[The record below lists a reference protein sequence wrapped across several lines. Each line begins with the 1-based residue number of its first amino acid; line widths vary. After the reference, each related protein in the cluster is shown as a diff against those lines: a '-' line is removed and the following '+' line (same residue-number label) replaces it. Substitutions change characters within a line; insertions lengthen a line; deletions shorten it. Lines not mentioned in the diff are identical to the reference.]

1 MTTYQAEVQ
10 ITDYQG
16 RTITIAREIEAI
28 SEQEAIFLAEDPS
41 TIPGA
46 VSASVTSIENWD
58 EDDETDE
65 ENFGPDFMT
74 YMEED
79 GWPSY

>member
-1 MTTYQAEVQ
+1 MTKYQVEIQA
-10 ITDYQG
+10 
-16 RTITIAREIEAI
+16 TIVREIEAI
-28 SEQEAIFLAEDPS
+28 SEQEAILLGEDL
-41 TIPGA
+41 TETEGA
-46 VSASVTSIENWD
+46 ISATVTSTENWD